1 MTSWYNTISQKRIPS
16 SVEEK
21 QRSFLFY
28 SIVESLKKGTKRVM
42 QKLQQQKNCILHN
55 RFYIRN
61 EGQYA
66 KKSQQLC
73 LTSWIVNFRSVRAV
87 GKTCTCLLVW
97 FRFRFFFF
105 FFSVCSSLSS
115 PLLSFAV
122 NWSEYQ
128 RRFSWL
134 HRGNGTQWLVI
145 ARFSEGCNWQ

>member
-66 KKSQQLC
+66 KK
-73 LTSWIVNFRSVRAV
+73 VNSYAWPHE
-87 GKTCTCLLVW
+87 L
-97 FRFRFFFF
+97 
-105 FFSVCSSLSS
+105 
-115 PLLSFAV
+115 
-122 NWSEYQ
+122 
-128 RRFSWL
+128 
-134 HRGNGTQWLVI
+134 
-145 ARFSEGCNWQ
+145 

>member
-97 FRFRFFFF
+97 FRFRFF
-105 FFSVCSSLSS
+105 SLSS
-115 PLLSFAV
+115 LCV
-122 NWSEYQ
+122 HRC
-128 RRFSWL
+128 RRRCCRLRWIDQNTRDVL
-134 HRGNGTQWLVI
+134 VGCIEGMEPNG
-145 ARFSEGCNWQ
+145 